1 MAWTAS
7 DLAAIDAAIASGVQ
21 KVRFADGKE
30 VTYASVDAL
39 LRARALIGAEVNG
52 AAAIPVNRSSFAEFR
67 RD

>member
-7 DLAAIDAAIASGVQ
+7 DLTAIDAAIASGVQ
-21 KVRFADGKE
+21 QVRFADGRQ
-30 VTYASVDAL
+30 VTYASVESL

-52 AAAIPVNRSSFAEFR
+52 AAAAPVNRSTFAEFR